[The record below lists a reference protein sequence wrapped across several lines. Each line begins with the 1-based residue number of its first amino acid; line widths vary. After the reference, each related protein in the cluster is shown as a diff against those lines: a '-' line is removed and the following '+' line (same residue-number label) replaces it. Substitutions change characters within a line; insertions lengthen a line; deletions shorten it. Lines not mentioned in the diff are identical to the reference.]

1 MCIAVGS
8 YMDTNGREFP
18 LVEGFDGVEWRIDPI
33 RIPKQW
39 DATLYAVSCV
49 SVSACT
55 AVGSYDNADGDTL
68 GLAARWNGRS
78 WNRQAVPLPS
88 TTSGMTLL
96 GITCRSRT
104 TCTAVGSP
112 DDSTGEPPVVEHWNG
127 RRWLAQRVEKPGDAF
142 GGYLA
147 DVACASN
154 GQCVAVGG
162 FLSSSTECWVPW
174 VQQEVAGR
182 WTVRRSPAFGD
193 CESESNGR
201 TGVSC
206 TAATRCTA
214 VGYDDTGEGTVG
226 VGSPVVER
234 LGGGA
239 WRRQRT
245 PDLTYR
251 DDPWGG
257 GGWLQAV
264 SAPRRSRVWP
274 SEVRIRRSSP
284 VRSPSAGPAAA
295 GQSTRW
301 RARRSREASLAS
313 RVSRHRAVRPSAIR
327 ARAALTRTR
336 H

>member
-1 MCIAVGS
+1 MTGRRIGLGVASVLVSLSITAGDAAAARWTVQHPPSPARLESGALTATSCVSVRMCIAVGS
-8 YMDTNGREFP
+8 YMDTNGRELA
-18 LVEGFDGVEWRIDPI
+18 LVERFDGVEWRIDPI

-78 WNRQAVPLPS
+78 WNRQAVPRPS

-142 GGYLA
+142 GGYLV

-154 GQCVAVGG
+154 GQCVAVRG

-174 VQQEVAGR
+174 VQQEVAG
-182 WTVRRSPAFGD
+182 VD
-193 CESESNGR
+193 
-201 TGVSC
+201 
-206 TAATRCTA
+206 
-214 VGYDDTGEGTVG
+214 
-226 VGSPVVER
+226 GSPEPGIRRLRVAVKWPHRSVVH
-234 LGGGA
+234 GGDPVHCCWLRRHRGGDRR
-239 WRRQRT
+239 RRQPGRRT
-245 PDLTYR
+245 AGR
-251 DDPWGG
+251 RRVA
-257 GGWLQAV
+257 QA
-264 SAPRRSRVWP
+264 AH
-274 SEVRIRRSSP
+274 
-284 VRSPSAGPAAA
+284 AG
-295 GQSTRW
+295 SHL
-301 RARRSREASLAS
+301 S
-313 RVSRHRAVRPSAIR
+313 
-327 ARAALTRTR
+327 
-336 H
+336 